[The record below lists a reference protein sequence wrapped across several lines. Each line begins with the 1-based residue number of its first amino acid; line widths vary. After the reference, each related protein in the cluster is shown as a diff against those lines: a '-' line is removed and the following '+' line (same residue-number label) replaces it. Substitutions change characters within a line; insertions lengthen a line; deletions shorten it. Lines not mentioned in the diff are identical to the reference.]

1 MSNFN
6 EERKYQNRMEHGE
19 SKLWNIINFKF
30 VFIEFTLIDVRNQ
43 LNEETL
49 SLRKNRYKQDLLY
62 RHHIFEN
69 EKSKHLVCPF
79 KLNGIPEYTLE
90 KFRIKDNDLNNSIL
104 KALEYLNSDNIDNI
118 KFGSFLFRKYFENK
132 IREDE
137 NQDNEEDK
145 VIFYIDNFIDNGII
159 YYFGKI
165 LLSQSNS
172 NIIYE
177 LTSSLIAL
185 TYFGTRKNGF
195 KYIKDFL
202 SDIYKQVYY
211 KIVKMNDNDI
221 IINLYNFFI
230 NCIIESDDF
239 AINLF
244 KDEDFI
250 RLCIM
255 KYLEPAKSFN
265 KEVIIKRTGLG
276 FFASLMKISNI
287 FNEKHK
293 NTFYKI
299 FEKIICLSHD
309 SETLSNGI
317 IGLKILFL
325 EETLEKKTIFNIIK
339 NNQYTLFDK
348 MFSALNELIR
358 IDNNFY
364 GIDGI
369 TFNILAIVK
378 HFISLSDENDIIFL
392 LQKTKLLDFIDTFYT
407 KIYFQNVK
415 NIIFETLLLISL
427 QPSNVVIH
435 MIKGHENLMKNIII
449 KSLYS
454 KNYNIRAKA
463 MEIIYNNLNLIS
475 LDINIELFKL
485 GVIEQLISNN
495 LMTEEDSKCLY
506 FILNGILLFINS
518 IIPLKAQWK
527 FEIVDNM
534 IKLGIT
540 NGLENNINRFNEEH
554 YIIIKQIKSEIN
566 NIMNIV
572 DHSNENKFPNTS
584 VLNDQKGIENR
595 NMYNPFYNNE
605 NNINSFALF
614 QNIGNAW
621 IKVSYI

>member
-1 MSNFN
+1 MSNYN

-255 KYLEPAKSFN
+255 KYLEPAKSFS
-265 KEVIIKRTGLG
+265 KEVIIKRSGLG

-566 NIMNIV
+566 NIMHIV

-621 IKVSYI
+621 IQISYI

>member
-1 MSNFN
+1 MSNYN

-255 KYLEPAKSFN
+255 KYLEPAKSFS
-265 KEVIIKRTGLG
+265 KEVIIKRSGLG

>member
-1 MSNFN
+1 MSNYN

-79 KLNGIPEYTLE
+79 KLNGIPENTLE

-255 KYLEPAKSFN
+255 KYLEPAKSFS
-265 KEVIIKRTGLG
+265 KEVIIKRSGLG

>member
-1 MSNFN
+1 MSNYN

-30 VFIEFTLIDVRNQ
+30 VFIEFTLINVRNQ

-255 KYLEPAKSFN
+255 KYLEPAKSFS
-265 KEVIIKRTGLG
+265 KEVIIKRSGLG

>member
-1 MSNFN
+1 MSNYN

-255 KYLEPAKSFN
+255 KYLEPAKSFS
-265 KEVIIKRTGLG
+265 KEVIIKRSGLG

-566 NIMNIV
+566 NIMHIV

>member
-1 MSNFN
+1 MSNYN

-202 SDIYKQVYY
+202 TDTYKQVYY

-255 KYLEPAKSFN
+255 KYLEPAKSFS
-265 KEVIIKRTGLG
+265 KEVIIKRSGLG

-566 NIMNIV
+566 NIMHIV

>member
-1 MSNFN
+1 MSNYN